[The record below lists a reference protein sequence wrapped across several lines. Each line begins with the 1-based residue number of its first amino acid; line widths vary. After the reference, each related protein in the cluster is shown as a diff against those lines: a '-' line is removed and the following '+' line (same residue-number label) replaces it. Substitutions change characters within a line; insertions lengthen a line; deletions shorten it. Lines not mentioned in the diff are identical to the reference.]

1 MSWNNEHIFVSFY
14 SSLKSLPL
22 ALNFNHSKRINLSN
36 LSNWSYKDNLKK
48 KKKEEVWEAVE
59 PAASE
64 GNSASSG
71 TWRNKTIYIFW
82 IREKGLH
89 VLGRTVSRPPQLR
102 SITRWLVMKAMHLS
116 SHELHHLCFHMDQ
129 ISPGFTRS
137 LLAHYVSLT
146 MNLSYSPS
154 LALPLCFLKSR
165 SPHILTS
172 SCLKRAI
179 PSPLAPF
186 VLDSLVPLRT
196 GSFLSFFWIHSPIT
210 KENQSLHAPCCMA
223 FLFKEAHLGRL
234 CVMKPVGSNRPT
246 K

>member
-1 MSWNNEHIFVSFY
+1 MRGCGTSGQRGEFSIIRNMKKQNHLYILNSWERPSCTWEKNCLP
-14 SSLKSLPL
+14 SSTIEIH
-22 ALNFNHSKRINLSN
+22 NQVTC
-36 LSNWSYKDNLKK
+36 Y
-48 KKKEEVWEAVE
+48 
-59 PAASE
+59 E
-64 GNSASSG
+64 GNASLISWASSP
-71 TWRNKTIYIFW
+71 
-82 IREKGLH
+82 L
-89 VLGRTVSRPPQLR
+89 
-102 SITRWLVMKAMHLS
+102 LS
-116 SHELHHLCFHMDQ
+116 LDQ

-146 MNLSYSPS
+146 MNLSYWPS
-154 LALPLCFLKSR
+154 LALPLCLLKSR

-172 SCLKRAI
+172 SWLKRAI

-234 CVMKPVGSNRPT
+234 CVMKPGGSNRPT